1 MEKIVG
7 SEASTDIFTIE
18 FNANAPRQCLLAG
31 FAGDIQLVVDRSL
44 PKFTLEG
51 SVAKML
57 TPQDDLKT
65 QVQFS
70 SESVIFPEKSLN
82 NTDVRKEIFQKM
94 TISPSIDFHE
104 EDVILLENS
113 ISVIGDFQEGTKY
126 TIHLTDVEDIY
137 GRHASTNF
145 SFTPSA
151 EPFLDFQLTNHQSD
165 FYSSD
170 EISGKI
176 FAISTPKN
184 DYELKICRLDVEAF
198 SQISQIYTDK
208 DDKNI
213 AQAYNLMN
221 SEHASNCQKATIP
234 LSEDAM
240 ITEFTLSDIFD
251 KNLLNP
257 GLYVLAFR
265 NQDEIFKFSKVAFPK
280 PFTISQNQIIG
291 QILTNGLA
299 EIRILD
305 SKNLQNIT
313 NQEIEIFAKNTIE
326 NSKKKYATGSII

>member
-7 SEASTDIFTIE
+7 SETSADIFTIE

-51 SVAKML
+51 SVVKML
-57 TPQDDLKT
+57 TPQDNLKT

-240 ITEFTLSDIFD
+240 STEFTFSDIFD

-265 NQDEIFKFSKVAFPK
+265 NQDEISKFSKVAFPK

-313 NQEIEIFAKNTIE
+313 KQEIEIFAKNTIE